1 MMLDIFIV
9 SKLNWLMDANKYQSN
24 LPKSISNHNNRL
36 MYALHWKWTE
46 HVSVVNEIISQKIN
60 EIMRI
65 KWAQTLAL
73 SQRIVNEIKWYLI
86 NDAILPP
93 KRVVATALKSLNVNW
108 TIDTERERESENATD
123 FISYVWLNDIR
134 HHNKHKTSHL
144 QKLIVQKQLD
154 CYRWRDAYC

>member
-9 SKLNWLMDANKYQSN
+9 WKLSWLMDANKYQSN
-24 LPKSISNHNNRL
+24 LPKSISNRNNRS
-36 MYALHWKWTE
+36 MFVLHWKWAE
-46 HVSVVNEIISQKIN
+46 HVSVVNEIILQQIN

-86 NDAILPP
+86 NDVILPL

-108 TIDTERERESENATD
+108 TIENERENAID
-123 FISYVWLNDIR
+123 FISYVWLNEIC
-134 HHNKHKTSHL
+134 HHNKYKTSHL
-144 QKLIVQKQLD
+144 QKLIVE
-154 CYRWRDAYC
+154 